1 MLESIT
7 RHGVLST
14 RNASVAFG
22 EYELD
27 RFLEACLHE
36 DDDDDNLAPVNQVSF
51 KDLEM
56 FIGDIKK
63 RFNCAPKKEK
73 SIIIQEGLDRL

>member
-1 MLESIT
+1 MEHCSGKSYYSANNKASVNTLLESIT
-7 RHGVLST
+7 GHSVLST

-36 DDDDDNLAPVNQVSF
+36 GDDDDNLAPVNQVSF
-51 KDLEM
+51 KGLEM
-56 FIGDIKK
+56 FIGEI
-63 RFNCAPKKEK
+63 
-73 SIIIQEGLDRL
+73 